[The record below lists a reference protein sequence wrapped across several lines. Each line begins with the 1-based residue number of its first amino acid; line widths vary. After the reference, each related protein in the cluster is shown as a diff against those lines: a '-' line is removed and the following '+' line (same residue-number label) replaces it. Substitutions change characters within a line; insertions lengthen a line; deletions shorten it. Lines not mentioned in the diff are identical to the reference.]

1 MDYLISEFY
10 KQKILIQFAWRRFGN
25 MQDQLSRRKPFK
37 VRSVLNITTWENSQ
51 IILKFFSVHFELLK
65 IPYWLMG
72 KYIKGV

>member
-1 MDYLISEFY
+1 
-10 KQKILIQFAWRRFGN
+10 
-25 MQDQLSRRKPFK
+25 MQDKLSRRKPFK

-51 IILKFFSVHFELLK
+51 IILKIFSVHFELLK